1 MENYESKR
9 FIGAGGFGQAFTVR
23 SKLDKKIY
31 VLKTISA
38 VKLTQSDK
46 SRGQKEIDAL
56 KKLSHNNVVQYIS
69 DFYEDKQI
77 HIIMEYCENGD
88 LATIIE
94 NQRDNFE
101 ENKGKEYF

>member
-23 SKLDKKIY
+23 CKLDKKIY

-38 VKLTQSDK
+38 VKLTQSDR

-56 KKLSHNNVVQYIS
+56 KKLSHDNVVQYVS
-69 DFYEDKQI
+69 DFYEDRQF
-77 HIIMEYCENGD
+77 HIVMEYCKNGD

-94 NQRDNFE
+94 NQRNDFE
-101 ENKGKEYF
+101 ETKGKKEF